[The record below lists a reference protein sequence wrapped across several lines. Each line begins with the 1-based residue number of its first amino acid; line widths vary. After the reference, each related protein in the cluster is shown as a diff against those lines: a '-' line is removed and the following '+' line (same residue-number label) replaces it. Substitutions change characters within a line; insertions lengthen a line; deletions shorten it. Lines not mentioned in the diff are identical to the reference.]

1 MYLKEIRTSGF
12 KSFADKITI
21 NLTSGISGIVGP
33 NGSGKSNIVDAI
45 RWVLGEQS
53 VKQLRGEGA
62 MSDVIFSGSKSRKA
76 ANLASVTLVFDNTD
90 KYLPIDYSEVQ
101 IKRCIYKTGE
111 NEYYLNNEKC
121 RLKDIQDLLVDTG
134 VNKESFNIISQG
146 DIGAI
151 LSNKPEDRRII
162 FESAANVLK
171 YRKRK
176 DEALRKLD
184 RTHDNM
190 TRINDIILEIESNLK
205 PLEKQSDN
213 AKKYLENKEKLDS
226 IEVSLI
232 VSEVESM
239 NTEYQEN
246 KLKVSNLTNEL
257 TLMETDNSTFLANSE
272 KLKLEQT
279 KNNEELFEMQ
289 NKLNA
294 ITKEA
299 EELKGKK
306 NLITERQKYNASDTK
321 VHDNLVNI
329 KENIL
334 RKENEIFASNNNIS
348 MIKKKLDEINLTYDD
363 IIFKF
368 NKLKEVHD
376 ALENDMLTQN
386 RLENETKYKIEML
399 KTSIENNSSLPYA
412 VKCVLDNP
420 KLTGIHGTIASLIE
434 VDDLYAT
441 AISTALASAS
451 SYIVTTDELAAK
463 DAVNYLKINK
473 FGRATFFPINI
484 IKEGYIDNE
493 TLKQLRLE
501 NDFIDVASNLV
512 RYESTYDRII
522 KNRLGTTIIVKD
534 LDSANSI
541 ARKISYRYKVV
552 SLDGELVHTGGAIT
566 GGVIKNQTNIIT
578 QKHDLNY
585 NCELLRKLQEKRKEK
600 EEKINIEDN
609 KYKVYDNLKNKTLDE
624 KTKLEASYNYELLK
638 KSSLEKELDNL
649 KEEVNNIKGL
659 INNTLSKEEEKIVEE
674 FYEKERQRQSLEL
687 NVNNIKAIINS
698 NNETIEDMEK
708 ESRLNNSLY
717 YKKKDELKDL
727 EIKVNR
733 LDVMLDNLLNTLTE
747 DYSITYEKAKENY
760 FLDMDKKEARQIV
773 DKCKAEIKR
782 LGEVNL
788 GAIEEYER
796 VKTRHEFLTNQRND
810 LEKAEDTILE
820 IIKELDD
827 IMKEKFINTFNEIKE
842 KFKEVF
848 KKLFGGGNAELSLTD
863 PDDILKT
870 GIDIK
875 ALPPGKT
882 LKHISLLSG
891 GEKTL
896 TAIALLFAIL
906 EVRPVPFCV
915 LDEVEAA
922 LDEVNVDNFGKFLN
936 EFKKKTQFIVIT
948 HKKKTMEYADCL
960 YGITMQE
967 SGVSKLVSVKLEDID
982 NKDNINGGN

>member
-162 FESAANVLK
+162 FESASNVLK

-205 PLEKQSDN
+205 PLEKQSDD

-257 TLMETDNSTFLANSE
+257 TLMETDNSTFLANSQ

-348 MIKKKLDEINLTYDD
+348 MIKRKLDEVNLTYDD

-585 NCELLRKLQEKRKEK
+585 NRELLRKLQEKRKEK

-698 NNETIEDMEK
+698 NNETIEEMEK

-863 PDDILKT
+863 PDDVLKT

>member
-162 FESAANVLK
+162 FESASNVLK

-190 TRINDIILEIESNLK
+190 TRINDIILEIESNIK

-257 TLMETDNSTFLANSE
+257 TLMETDNSTFLASSE

-348 MIKKKLDEINLTYDD
+348 MIKRKLDEVNLTYDD

-493 TLKQLRLE
+493 TLRILRLE

>member
-257 TLMETDNSTFLANSE
+257 TLMETDNSTFLASSE

-348 MIKKKLDEINLTYDD
+348 MIKKKLDEVNLTYDD

-493 TLKQLRLE
+493 TLRILRLE

>member
-76 ANLASVTLVFDNTD
+76 ANLASVTLIFDNTD

-162 FESAANVLK
+162 FESASNVLK

-246 KLKVSNLTNEL
+246 KMKVSNLTNEL
-257 TLMETDNSTFLANSE
+257 TLMETDNSTFLANSQ

-348 MIKKKLDEINLTYDD
+348 MIKKKLDEVNLTYDD

-412 VKCVLDNP
+412 VKCILDNP

-493 TLKQLRLE
+493 TLRILRLE

-773 DKCKAEIKR
+773 DKCRAEIKR

-810 LEKAEDTILE
+810 LEKAENTILE

-863 PDDILKT
+863 PDDLLKT

>member
-162 FESAANVLK
+162 FESASNVLK

-205 PLEKQSDN
+205 PLEKQSDD

-257 TLMETDNSTFLANSE
+257 TLMETDNSTFLANSQ

-334 RKENEIFASNNNIS
+334 RKENEIFASNNNVS
-348 MIKKKLDEINLTYDD
+348 MIRRKLDEVNLTYDD

-493 TLKQLRLE
+493 TLRILRLE

-585 NCELLRKLQEKRKEK
+585 NRELLRKLQEKRKEK

-649 KEEVNNIKGL
+649 KEEANNIKGL

-982 NKDNINGGN
+982 NKDNVKEGN

>member
-76 ANLASVTLVFDNTD
+76 ANLASVTLIFDNTD

-162 FESAANVLK
+162 FESASNVLK

-246 KLKVSNLTNEL
+246 KMKVSNLTNEL
-257 TLMETDNSTFLANSE
+257 TLMETDNSTFLANSQ

-348 MIKKKLDEINLTYDD
+348 MIKKKLDEVNLTYDD

-493 TLKQLRLE
+493 TLRILRLE